1 VVSLRLNVCQSGT
14 ERFAESFEECLGLK
28 VRGVGILGAVAFLNV
43 CNLLAC
49 VLVGRGS
56 DGLVLKARKSV
67 IRVARDLSS
76 GGREGLMVLDVN
88 VKGRGTASNIRKS
101 LATSGNVCIIRS
113 GTICANSTTDSCL
126 P

>member
-1 VVSLRLNVCQSGT
+1 MRLNVCQSGT

-43 CNLLAC
+43 CSLLAC

-76 GGREGLMVLDVN
+76 GGLEGLMVLDVN

-101 LATSGNVCIIRS
+101 LVTSGNVCIIRS